1 MENPRKNIKTK
12 VHSQKVI
19 FSQKK
24 TKNETK
30 RKWMIG
36 GSKWYKS
43 RKRHIT
49 TADASQSIMINEES
63 QKYKKN

>member
-1 MENPRKNIKTK
+1 
-12 VHSQKVI
+12 
-19 FSQKK
+19 
-24 TKNETK
+24 
-30 RKWMIG
+30 MIG

-63 QKYKKN
+63 QKSKKN

>member
-1 MENPRKNIKTK
+1 MSEKD
-12 VHSQKVI
+12 
-19 FSQKK
+19 KK

-49 TADASQSIMINEES
+49 TADAS
-63 QKYKKN
+63 